1 MDKRGLIFALFTA
14 LVSGF
19 SIFINKFG
27 VKETD
32 PYVFTGVKNIIVAL
46 FLLSALFL
54 LKDYKEL
61 LRLDRKQWAKLF
73 LIGLIGGSIPF
84 LLFFKGLSITSA
96 ASGSFIQ
103 KTMFVFVAI
112 GAITL
117 LKEKVDRKFMIAA
130 VLLLIGNALLLN
142 FSFSSFAFNYG
153 DLLIL
158 AATLFWAAEN
168 LLSKHTL
175 KEVSSRTVAFGRMF
189 FGSLIII
196 MFWAVTGRID
206 SALSLT
212 GPQFA
217 WIGLTAAFLFIY
229 VTGWYYALQRLK
241 ASTATAILLIGSPI
255 TTALN
260 YAFLGTAVT
269 VSQAFGMLMIV
280 GGIILAIGLSNIHI
294 IFKHVI
300 PSKS

>member
-19 SIFINKFG
+19 SMFINKFG
-27 VKETD
+27 IKETD

-61 LRLDRKQWAKLF
+61 FALSRKQWLKLCA
-73 LIGLIGGSIPF
+73 IGLVGGSIPF
-84 LLFFKGLSITSA
+84 LLFFKGLSMTSA
-96 ASGSFIQ
+96 ASGSFIH
-103 KTMFVFVAI
+103 KTMFVFVAA

-153 DLLIL
+153 DLLIFI
-158 AATLFWAAEN
+158 ATLFWAAEN

-196 MFWAVTGRID
+196 MFLAATGRID

-212 GPQFA
+212 GPQLA
-217 WIGLTAAFLFIY
+217 WIGLTAAFLF
-229 VTGWYYALQRLK
+229 
-241 ASTATAILLIGSPI
+241 
-255 TTALN
+255 
-260 YAFLGTAVT
+260 
-269 VSQAFGMLMIV
+269 
-280 GGIILAIGLSNIHI
+280 
-294 IFKHVI
+294 
-300 PSKS
+300 